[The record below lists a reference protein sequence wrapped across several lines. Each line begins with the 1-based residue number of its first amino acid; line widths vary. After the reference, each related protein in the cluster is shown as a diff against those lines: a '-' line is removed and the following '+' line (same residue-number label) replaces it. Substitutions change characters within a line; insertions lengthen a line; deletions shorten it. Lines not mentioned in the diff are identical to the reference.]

1 MFDPKIWHDLF
12 ALGIPVVEKIIRP
25 ILVYIFL
32 IVGLRLAGK
41 RELAQLNTFDLVV
54 LLTISNTVQNAII
67 GDDNSV
73 SGGLIGATTL
83 LLLNYVMNR
92 VLYASPKLDQ
102 VLEGEATVL
111 VRNGVVDEAACQ
123 REFVT
128 RSELE
133 VAAHRQGF
141 SSLDQVE
148 EATLEPGG
156 TITIIGREP
165 SLAERHHE
173 EVLKHLD
180 RIRSELSQLRGAE
193 G

>member
-1 MFDPKIWHDLF
+1 MIDPKIWHDLF
-12 ALGIPVVEKIIRP
+12 VLGIPALEKIIRP

-67 GDDNSV
+67 GDDTSL

-83 LLLNYVMNR
+83 LLLNYLMNR
-92 VLYASPKLDQ
+92 LLYSSPKLDK

-111 VRNGVVDEAACQ
+111 VRKGVVDEAACQ

-148 EATLEPGG
+148 KAILEPGG

-165 SLAERHHE
+165 SPSERHHAD
-173 EVLKHLD
+173 VLKRLD
-180 RIRSELSQLRGAE
+180 RILSELSQLRGAQS
-193 G
+193 